1 MLSAIFVDR
10 PRLAIVIAIVTT
22 IAGLVALYAIPFAQY
37 PDIVPPQV
45 SVSTRYPGASAAVV
59 DATIAQPIE
68 AQVVGVD
75 KMIYMKSVS
84 GDDGSYTLQVSF
96 ELGTNPD
103 INTVNVNNRV
113 QVALSKLPEDVQ
125 RQGVTVKKQSSALLG
140 VIAVYSPKST
150 HDPLFISNYVT
161 INLLDQ
167 IKSTPGVGDATLWGP
182 QDYAMRAWV
191 RTDRLTGLGLTT
203 GDIIKSIQAQNVQA
217 PVGRIGARPISND
230 QQLQLNI
237 QTKGRLDSVK
247 DFEKIVVRTNPDGSV
262 LRLGD
267 VARLELGASS
277 LDRETR
283 FNGGPASVL
292 AIYQSP
298 GANAIATLKAVR
310 DKLTDLE
317 KRFPD
322 DLTWKVT
329 YDPTTFVKDTIHEV
343 QKTLV
348 EAFIL
353 VVLVVFLFLGSVR
366 ATLIPTLAVPVSL
379 IGTFIALLAIGY
391 SANTVSLLAIVL
403 AIGIVVDD
411 AIVVVEN
418 VERVMEE
425 HPELSPA
432 DATKKAMQEI
442 TAPIIAIT
450 LVLLSVFVPVAFIP
464 GISGELFRQFAIT
477 VAVSMFLSAINALTL
492 SPALCGVLLRPHH
505 GPRRGI
511 IGIVMRSIDRVR
523 DGYGTAVARIVRFS
537 VIGLV
542 AVGVA
547 LIGTA
552 GLAKITPTGFLP
564 EDDQGALF
572 VVVQL
577 PGAASLE
584 RTSDVIRKAEAI
596 LREEKAVEDY
606 TSVVGLN
613 FIDNY
618 SQSNAAFIVVTLKPF
633 EERKDRSL
641 GAAAIIAR
649 LGPKFREIQG
659 GNVVPLAPPP
669 IIGLGSGGGFTYVL
683 QDLRGGDPKTLAQV
697 VRGLVVAANQD
708 PQLTRVF
715 TTFSATN
722 PSIYLDIDRDKA
734 QVLGVELSSVFQA
747 LQASLGGYYVND
759 MNLFGRT
766 WQVQVQ
772 AEATDRASVNDISRI
787 NVRNAEGKMVPL
799 RSLVEI
805 RVVVGP
811 PALIRFNNLRAVT
824 VQGSPAPG
832 VSSGQA
838 LNAMEKVA
846 ASTLPQ
852 GYAGTWT
859 DTAFQEKRA
868 EGKTAIILGFA
879 LLFAFLFLVALYE
892 SWTIPVPV
900 LLSVTVGVL
909 GAFAAILAGRLTLDL
924 YGQIG
929 MVVLIGLAAKNGILI
944 VEFAKEQRE
953 KGVPLLQAATEGAR
967 LRFRPVMMTS
977 FAFILG
983 LFPLVVAVGASQLA
997 RRNAIENARHGRR
1010 DALFAAQNRF
1020 ETLFNQLL
1028 AHAVDHGCA
1037 GVQGRNDPAVAPPFA
1052 SLRDIGLQQDA
1063 RLQQPPRRAFSL
1075 ADQRFKLLAFLAAQ
1089 PHNVL
1094 LYRNLLPSHDRLH
1107 RQ

>member
-22 IAGLVALYAIPFAQY
+22 IAGLLALYAIPFAQY

-84 GDDGSYTLQVSF
+84 GDDGSYTLQASF

-150 HDPLFISNYVT
+150 NDPLFISNYVT

-203 GDIIKSIQAQNVQA
+203 GDIIKAIQAQNVQA
-217 PVGRIGARPISND
+217 AVGRIGARPISND

-247 DFEKIVVRTNPDGSV
+247 DFEKIVIRTNPDGSA

-267 VARLELGASS
+267 VARLELGAAS

-283 FNGGPASVL
+283 FNGGPAAVL

-298 GANAIATLKAVR
+298 GANAISTLKAVKDR
-310 DKLTDLE
+310 LAELE
-317 KRFPD
+317 KRFPA
-322 DLTWKVT
+322 DLAWKVT

-379 IGTFIALLAIGY
+379 VGTFIALLAIGY

-432 DATKKAMQEI
+432 EATKKAMAEI

-492 SPALCGVLLRPHH
+492 SPALCGILLRPHH
-505 GPRRGI
+505 GPRRGV

-523 DGYGTAVARIVRFS
+523 DAYGAAVARIVRVS
-537 VIGLV
+537 VFGLV

-547 LIGTA
+547 MLGTF
-552 GLAKITPTGFLP
+552 GLSKMTPTGFLP

-577 PGAASLE
+577 PGAASIE
-584 RTSDVIRKAEAI
+584 RTSDVIRKAETI
-596 LREEKAVEDY
+596 LREEEAIEDF

-633 EERKDRSL
+633 EERKGRAL
-641 GAAAIIAR
+641 GAADIIAR

-659 GNVVPLAPPP
+659 GTVVPLAPPP

-683 QDLRGGDPKTLAQV
+683 QDLRGGDPKALAQV

-708 PQLTRVF
+708 TQLARVF

-734 QVLGVELSSVFQA
+734 QILGVELSSVFQA
-747 LQASLGGYYVND
+747 LQASLGGFYVND

-772 AEATDRASVNDISRI
+772 AEAADRSSVDDISRI

-799 RSLVEI
+799 RSLVEV

-811 PALIRFNNLRAVT
+811 PSLIRFNNLRAVT

-832 VSSGQA
+832 ISSGQA
-838 LNAMEKVA
+838 LNAMEKVSA
-846 ASTLPQ
+846 RTLPQ

-909 GAFAAILAGRLTLDL
+909 GAFAAILIGGLTLDL

-953 KGVPLLQAATEGAR
+953 KGVPLLEAAIEGAR

-983 LFPLVVAVGASQLA
+983 LFPLVVAAGASQLA
-997 RRNAIENARHGRR
+997 RRNVGTPVFGGMI
-1010 DALFAAQNRF
+1010 
-1020 ETLFNQLL
+1020 
-1028 AHAVDHGCA
+1028 
-1037 GVQGRNDPAVAPPFA
+1037 FA
-1052 SLRDIGLQQDA
+1052 SFIGIFVIPPLYVSFQSIREKLRPSTRPREERATTSDA
-1063 RLQQPPRRAFSL
+1063 AATPDPSVPPATK
-1075 ADQRFKLLAFLAAQ
+1075 A
-1089 PHNVL
+1089 
-1094 LYRNLLPSHDRLH
+1094 LPPAEGKA
-1107 RQ
+1107 